1 MYAVVDMKSF
11 YASVEC
17 VERGLDPLTARL
29 VVADLS
35 RTEKTICLAVTP
47 ALKQYGL
54 SGRSRLFEVTE
65 KAREVLARTGEPL
78 EYIVAP
84 PRMRLYMAYSA
95 RIHEKVY
102 LKYFAPEDVYPYS
115 IDEVFLDLSRY
126 RDLYGGDP
134 RELVKRVIL
143 DIQAETGLIATGG
156 VGTNLFLAKAAMDIV
171 SKHEPPDADGVR
183 IARLDERSFR
193 ERLWDHRPITDF
205 WRIARG
211 TARRLRRFGVE
222 TMGQLARLS
231 LTQEDALFRE
241 FGVNAELFIDHA
253 WGFEPCTLAEIRGYT
268 ARSSSL
274 SVGQILPT
282 PYGWE
287 KGRLIVREMAE
298 QLAMDLAAKG
308 LTADGVHLWIGY
320 DREAVDSGSWTGPTE
335 PDFYGRLV
343 PRPAGGTQA
352 ILTGRQRVHT
362 DSVRRLTEAAV
373 ALFDR
378 LAEPSLPLRRFSV
391 AFLNTAPRE
400 ARETAVQLDMF
411 TSPEEAARQEEAE
424 AREARLRDA
433 MLRIRGKYGK
443 NALLKAMNLQEGA
456 TAMQR
461 NRMVGGHA
469 DGEDREE
476 APHGEV

>member
-143 DIQAETGLIATGG
+143 DIQAETGLTATGG
-156 VGTNLFLAKAAMDIV
+156 VGSNLFLAKAAMDIV

-183 IARLDERSFR
+183 IAQLDERSFR

-241 FGVNAELFIDHA
+241 FGVNAELLIDHA

-287 KGRLIVREMAE
+287 
-298 QLAMDLAAKG
+298 
-308 LTADGVHLWIGY
+308 
-320 DREAVDSGSWTGPTE
+320 
-335 PDFYGRLV
+335 
-343 PRPAGGTQA
+343 
-352 ILTGRQRVHT
+352 
-362 DSVRRLTEAAV
+362 
-373 ALFDR
+373 
-378 LAEPSLPLRRFSV
+378 
-391 AFLNTAPRE
+391 
-400 ARETAVQLDMF
+400 
-411 TSPEEAARQEEAE
+411 
-424 AREARLRDA
+424 RDA
-433 MLRIRGKYGK
+433 
-443 NALLKAMNLQEGA
+443 
-456 TAMQR
+456 
-461 NRMVGGHA
+461 
-469 DGEDREE
+469 
-476 APHGEV
+476 